1 VRAQLGVLPPDSNT
15 PQLVEY
21 LLAQVPQDSVDAL
34 IVDPWSPPEV
44 AGLPKDKVIDG
55 RALHDAVAAALLEA
69 ICLVPRA
76 AAEIGVGYED
86 ESEIEPAQGGDDAAA
101 AESAVATGGTDG
113 GGGIA
118 TWDGGEGDE
127 EQELRPSLA
136 GISVN
141 SAVKVLVL
149 AEAQRLVQWSY
160 TGSQQLRERAV
171 SAARWAFENTPRS
184 VSVSLLRNFGELVD
198 DETVPL
204 EIAYSCARLA
214 RRGEGLRDAAQ
225 VMRFEEVRL
234 VEASACPDPLQG
246 RVRRLLSMLSA
257 AIALWEA
264 CCVRLARRS

>member
-1 VRAQLGVLPPDSNT
+1 
-15 PQLVEY
+15 VEY
-21 LLAQVPQDSVDAL
+21 LLAQIPQDSVDAL
-34 IVDPWSPPEV
+34 IVDPWTPPEV
-44 AGLPKDKVIDG
+44 AGLPKDKLIDG

-86 ESEIEPAQGGDDAAA
+86 ESETEAAQGGDAADAD
-101 AESAVATGGTDG
+101 SAVATGGTG
-113 GGGIA
+113 GGGVA
-118 TWDGGEGDE
+118 AWDGGEGGEGDE

-149 AEAQRLVQWSY
+149 AEAQRLVKWSY

-171 SAARWAFENTPRS
+171 SVARWAFENTPRS
-184 VSVSLLRNFGELVD
+184 VSVSLLRNFGELAD

-246 RVRRLLSMLSA
+246 RGRRLLPMLSA
-257 AIALWEA
+257 ALALWKA
-264 CCVRLARRS
+264 FCVRLARRS